1 MRAIDYTIGETKTWR
16 VAPRVAGGALADLA
30 GASAELRITAAAGV
44 CLRIAAAPDA
54 QGFAFEL
61 SPASV
66 DLPSGRYH
74 AALWIRWPGGELR
87 AYGDWVLIVRKG
99 C

>member
-1 MRAIDYTIGETKTWR
+1 MRVIDYTIGETRTWR

-30 GASAELRITAAAGV
+30 GASAELRIATAGACLQIAG
-44 CLRIAAAPDA
+44 APDA
-54 QGFAFEL
+54 QGFAFRL

-74 AALWIRWPGGELR
+74 AALWIRWPGGDLR
-87 AYGDWVLIVRKG
+87 AYGDWVLTVRKG